1 MEKTLIRAATCDDID
16 LLMDMATAMHAES
29 PRYSRMAFAPAKV
42 LALFLRLIEWADGLL
57 LVADRDGVIIG
68 GVAGFVAPQWFSD
81 ELTATEFGV
90 FMLPEHR
97 GGMTAARLVRAYVH
111 WAKAKGVAHPQLGIS
126 TGVRPDE
133 TVELYKA
140 IGLKLVSYGFEA

>member
-1 MEKTLIRAATCDDID
+1 
-16 LLMDMATAMHAES
+16 
-29 PRYSRMAFAPAKV
+29 MAFAPAKV